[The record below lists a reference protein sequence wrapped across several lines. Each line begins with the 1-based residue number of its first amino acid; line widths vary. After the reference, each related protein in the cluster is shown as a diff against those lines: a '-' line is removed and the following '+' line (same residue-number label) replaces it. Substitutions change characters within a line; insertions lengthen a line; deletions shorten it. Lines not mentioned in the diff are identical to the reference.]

1 MRILTIFFLA
11 FLSLVSCQ
19 EPIARKPTYQSNQLN
34 IQASVERNKK
44 INRQQQQLI
53 AQAIEKDSLLDFQS
67 SAYGYWFALER
78 KVPTKSKPITGDEVT
93 FSYKIQNLSGEI
105 IYDEMELG
113 EVNYLVDKEDLLPA
127 LRYAIKELKET
138 EIGVFL
144 MPSFLGFGYQGDGD
158 KIGINQPLRFKIQ
171 LNSLKKTSTPL
182 DSK

>member
-67 SAYGYWFALER
+67 SAFGYWFALER
-78 KVPTKSKPITGDEVT
+78 KVPSKSR
-93 FSYKIQNLSGEI
+93 F
-105 IYDEMELG
+105 
-113 EVNYLVDKEDLLPA
+113 
-127 LRYAIKELKET
+127 AI
-138 EIGVFL
+138 
-144 MPSFLGFGYQGDGD
+144 P
-158 KIGINQPLRFKIQ
+158 FKIY
-171 LNSLKKTSTPL
+171 LEK
-182 DSK
+182 